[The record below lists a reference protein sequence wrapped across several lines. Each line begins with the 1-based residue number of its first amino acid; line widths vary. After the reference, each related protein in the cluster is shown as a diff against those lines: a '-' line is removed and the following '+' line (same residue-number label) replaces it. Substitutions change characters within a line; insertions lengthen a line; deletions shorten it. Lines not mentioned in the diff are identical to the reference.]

1 MMMRLLYILLFACLS
16 LALDKSAGQ
25 IISSAEQMTS
35 EVSATD
41 QVEQLICCRECNSDM
56 LRTMRTAAPTIAQNA
71 TSTTQQVRHRSDEQL
86 KYYAAAI
93 PSRRAGHV
101 TRIFE
106 FDTVRSTLRVAYY
119 LHALCRLRI

>member
-1 MMMRLLYILLFACLS
+1 MMLRLIYILLFASLS
-16 LALDKSAGQ
+16 LALDKSADEVV
-25 IISSAEQMTS
+25 SADMTRV
-35 EVSATD
+35 EVSAPS
-41 QVEQLICCRECNSDM
+41 QAEQLWCCRECNSDM
-56 LRTMRTAAPTIAQNA
+56 LRTMRTAAPSIAQNA
-71 TSTTQQVRHRSDEQL
+71 TSATQQVRHRSDEQL

-106 FDTVRSTLRVAYY
+106 FDHFRSTLRVAYY

>member
-1 MMMRLLYILLFACLS
+1 MMLRLLYILLFVVLS
-16 LALDKSAGQ
+16 LAVDKSAGDVA
-25 IISSAEQMTS
+25 SADVGRV
-35 EVSATD
+35 EVSAPSHA
-41 QVEQLICCRECNSDM
+41 EQLWCCRECNSDM

-71 TSTTQQVRHRSDEQL
+71 ASTSQQVRHRSDEQL

-93 PSRRAGHV
+93 PSRRVGHV

-119 LHALCRLRI
+119 LYALCRLRI